1 MGILDSNFDPNALG
15 GNQLLQMGLG
25 ILANNQGHGGA
36 FAPAFGGGVQQ
47 GLQNASAYQQQ
58 QMHNNL
64 YKMQIDKYKADLA
77 KEKRL
82 TDWQASFGKPNADL
96 VTQGGMVNAPQGTDA
111 PNFSMVKQADTVTPN
126 GRFDENQYL
135 LDGVGA
141 GAYSPM
147 DLIKLQRGEHEY
159 DFKDGV
165 MFDKKTGTNAKLGDG
180 KELDTNDIKGY
191 NFAKTP
197 AGGSF
202 KGSFEQYLQIKP
214 ALMANIAGGQLA
226 VAQERVR
233 QGDEQNA
240 YNLPPP
246 VKATPKVATLQDI
259 ADTAKATGKS
269 TKQVTVDLKAQGYK
283 IGGK

>member
-47 GLQNASAYQQQ
+47 GLQQSNVYRQQ

-111 PNFSMVKQADTVTPN
+111 PNFGMVKQADTVTPN

-165 MFDKKTGTNAKLGDG
+165 MFDKKQGTGVKLGDG
-180 KELDTNDIKGY
+180 KELDTTDIKGY

-202 KGSFEQYLQIKP
+202 KGTFKQYMQIKP
-214 ALMANIAGGQLA
+214 QAMMPYQMANLEKDKD
-226 VAQERVR
+226 VA
-233 QGDEQNA
+233 A
-240 YNLPPP
+240 YKLPP
-246 VKATPKVATLQDI
+246 KQSSKVQ
-259 ADTAKATGKS
+259 S
-269 TKQVTVDLKAQGYK
+269 FSVTVDGQTFTFPDKKSMNNFKLKAGVR
-283 IGGK
+283 